1 MKRFKLRIKLEEK
14 LICKKFVSSSNIGI
28 DDFVKIL
35 NQLDAL
41 KARQVQDIEHNN
53 VCYYSTRNFLLTT
66 NSETN
71 TKLSYKTKYEI
82 DNVYAYNH
90 KTARLFISHRHQDLP
105 ILHCA
110 LQQGSVL
117 QPVLCYHKDKALE
130 QSSCFQFLL
139 AKE

>member
-1 MKRFKLRIKLEEK
+1 M
-14 LICKKFVSSSNIGI
+14 
-28 DDFVKIL
+28 
-35 NQLDAL
+35 
-41 KARQVQDIEHNN
+41 QDIEHNN
-53 VCYYSTRNFLLTT
+53 VCYCSTQNFLLAT

-71 TKLSYKTKYEI
+71 TKLSYEAKYEI

-90 KTARLFISHRHQDLP
+90 KPARLFIIHRHQYLP

-130 QSSCFQFLL
+130 QSSCFQFLS
-139 AKE
+139 AME